1 MVRIRRRE
9 ATVFG
14 IGSLAQFVVRTPSR
28 QERRKALREAIYRD
42 YELAGND
49 PEFIAEQAEIEE
61 AFKWTLLDGLEDPE
75 DAYVRSGLM
84 QVAQRVPGLS
94 GRGRAVQ

>member
-14 IGSLAQFVVRTPSR
+14 IGSLAQFVVRKPTR
-28 QERRKALREAIYRD
+28 QELRRARRDAIHAAYN
-42 YELAGND
+42 EAGND
-49 PEFIAEQAEIEE
+49 PEFMAEQAEIEE

-75 DAYVRSGLM
+75 DAY
-84 QVAQRVPGLS
+84 
-94 GRGRAVQ
+94 